1 MRRKKGR
8 KGKKKDRND
17 VYDRRNSMRSFSRIN
32 SGITQPISLN
42 QLRFTVTIQFFL
54 GKNPIQL
61 VVALTRTPSK
71 TFATGHGFFQFSN
84 ANFRRQIFSFF
95 LNFIPL
101 SVLIVVFITRV
112 RSAYRKFYFF
122 QFVRLLSTFVV
133 LYRRCSSLEN
143 VSIL

>member
-1 MRRKKGR
+1 MKKVLVELSCESNIFVSEEKEGKKRKK
-8 KGKKKDRND
+8 KNRND
-17 VYDRRNSMRSFSRIN
+17 VYDRRNSMRSFSWIN

-84 ANFRRQIFSFF
+84 VNFHG
-95 LNFIPL
+95 
-101 SVLIVVFITRV
+101 
-112 RSAYRKFYFF
+112 
-122 QFVRLLSTFVV
+122 
-133 LYRRCSSLEN
+133 
-143 VSIL
+143 